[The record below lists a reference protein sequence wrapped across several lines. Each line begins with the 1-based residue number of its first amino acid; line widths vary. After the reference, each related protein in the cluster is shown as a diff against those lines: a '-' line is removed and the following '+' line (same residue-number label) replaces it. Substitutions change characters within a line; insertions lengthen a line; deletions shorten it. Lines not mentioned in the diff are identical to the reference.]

1 MEDNGVFGR
10 FGLFGPKGAPVWG
23 SGAPALLLAC
33 LNSTSLT
40 LGSGP
45 GLAGWQ
51 NDELTAWLSESTSH
65 SMAGGLNNN
74 VKKSQ
79 IVSV

>member
-1 MEDNGVFGR
+1 M
-10 FGLFGPKGAPVWG
+10 WC

-40 LGSGP
+40 VGSSP
-45 GLAGWQ
+45 DLAGWQ
-51 NDELTAWLSESTSH
+51 NDELTAWLFESMSH
-65 SMAGGLNNN
+65 SMADGLNNN
-74 VKKSQ
+74 VMKSQ